1 MARPEENRA
10 RTSTCA
16 AGLVKDVQP
25 LAADAENGYPC
36 KGIANDLDI
45 DFNRFGE
52 AQKIEK
58 HLPRAET
65 PAEALHGRR
74 S

>member
-1 MARPEENRA
+1 MSNRWQRRPKRLP
-10 RTSTCA
+10 RT
-16 AGLVKDVQP
+16 GV
-25 LAADAENGYPC
+25 
-36 KGIANDLDI
+36 ANDLDI

-58 HLPRAET
+58 HLPSAET
-65 PAEALHGRR
+65 PKEAFQGRR